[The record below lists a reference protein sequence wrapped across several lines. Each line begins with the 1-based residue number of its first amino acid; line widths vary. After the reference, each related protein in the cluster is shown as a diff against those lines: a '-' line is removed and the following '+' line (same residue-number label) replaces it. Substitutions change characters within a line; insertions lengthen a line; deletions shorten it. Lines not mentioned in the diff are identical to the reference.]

1 MRESFPRAARIT
13 FLTSQE
19 NSELLRGFRGVNET
33 IILDRE
39 KLRSGN
45 PLKTVGEFS
54 RLVYQLRAGKF
65 SLVLDFQ
72 GYGET
77 AWLARLT
84 GATRRGSSFHHPR
97 RQWAYT
103 LSRAGDESLHAADAH
118 LELLRRA
125 GLRVGTIRNEFNLPP
140 DALTEARAFFFGK
153 PTGVWPSR
161 PSSSKRLRAVR
172 TRTGRWKIS
181 WKSLG
186 ITPARSSDHFWRWTS
201 GSTVLKPQTTSSVA
215 TGVPLLVSGG
225 LAQLSSLVLGGDT
238 GVLHLGR
245 G

>member
-1 MRESFPRAARIT
+1 MENILLIRLKSIGDVVLTLPAVHAVRENFPAARIT
-13 FLTSQE
+13 FLTSRE
-19 NSELLRGFRGVNET
+19 NSALLRGFRDVDET

-54 RLVYQLRAGKF
+54 HLVYQLRAGKF

-84 GATRRGSSFHHPR
+84 GAARRGSSFYHPR

-103 LSRAGDESLHAADAH
+103 LPRAGDEMFHAADAH

-125 GLRVGTIRNEFNLPP
+125 GLRVGDIRNEFDLPP
-140 DALTEARAFFFGK
+140 DSLTEARAFFSANGLDPAK
-153 PTGVWPSR
+153 PT
-161 PSSSKRLRAVR
+161 LFIQA
-172 TRTGRWKIS
+172 
-181 WKSLG
+181 L
-186 ITPARSSDHFWRWTS
+186 TS
-201 GSTVLKPQTTSSVA
+201 GAHKNWPMENFLEIA
-215 TGVPLLVSGG
+215 R
-225 LAQLSSLVLGGDT
+225 
-238 GVLHLGR
+238 HW
-245 G
+245 